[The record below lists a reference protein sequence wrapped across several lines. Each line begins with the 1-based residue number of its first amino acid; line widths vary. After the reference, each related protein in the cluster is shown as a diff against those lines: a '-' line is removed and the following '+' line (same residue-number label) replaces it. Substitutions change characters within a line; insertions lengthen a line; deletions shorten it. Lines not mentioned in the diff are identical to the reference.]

1 MSLANFWITIYAF
14 MAHQQHFRS
23 ERKGKERKAERKEM
37 NNVVKKSIR
46 QEIEYC
52 YKEKGEGSKS
62 EDTLPKNTTNIQQ
75 IFEASSSFHVK

>member
-14 MAHQQHFRS
+14 MVHQQHFRS

-46 QEIEYC
+46 QEIE
-52 YKEKGEGSKS
+52 
-62 EDTLPKNTTNIQQ
+62 
-75 IFEASSSFHVK
+75 

>member
-1 MSLANFWITIYAF
+1 MLLANFWITIYAF

-46 QEIEYC
+46 QEIE
-52 YKEKGEGSKS
+52 
-62 EDTLPKNTTNIQQ
+62 
-75 IFEASSSFHVK
+75 